1 MKSTKV
7 VCILLVLVITASAL
21 GCIGQKKEG
30 ASTKT
35 PLSTEK
41 TTPVTSIAQTNGLAE
56 SDITMTES
64 DITQLDSMMNDMSM
78 DIFLSDVNI

>member
-1 MKSTKV
+1 MKSAKV
-7 VCILLVLVITASAL
+7 VCLLLVLVITASAL
-21 GCIGQKKEG
+21 GCIGQKEG

-41 TTPVTSIAQTNGLAE
+41 TTQTSIAQTNGIAE